1 MFGKLAHLAFE
12 CDRALLIS
20 MCLAGIKRSTGLSPA
35 LSRLSNKDL
44 RQLASTFLETGEWA
58 MDFAIVVLGRSSAF
72 ERRR

>member
-1 MFGKLAHLAFE
+1 MLGRIFHLAV
-12 CDRALLIS
+12 DALLVS

-44 RQLASTFLETGEWA
+44 RQLASTFLEMGEWGVDLA
-58 MDFAIVVLGRSSAF
+58 VVVMGRSSAF